1 MNNIYLCG
9 FMGCGKSTI
18 GKAVAVLTKSGFVDT
33 DNYIEQEHN
42 MTIKEIFAKYGE
54 GHFREL
60 ERCACCEIALKDN
73 MIVSLGGGT
82 VLDSKNVEVLKQG
95 GKIIFIDTSLEIIKQ
110 RLSNDTDRP
119 LLQNSDKNY
128 IDDLYNYRYPIYR
141 RVADVIIDGSGMT
154 GDIIKMLKK
163 LI

>member
-18 GKAVAVLTKSGFVDT
+18 GRAVAVLTKLNFVDT
-33 DNYIEQEHN
+33 DNYIEQKHN

-54 GHFREL
+54 GYFREL
-60 ERCACCEIALKDN
+60 EHCACHEIALKDN

-82 VLDSKNVEVLKQG
+82 VINSKNVEVLKQG
-95 GKIIFIDTSLEIIKQ
+95 GKIIFIDTPLEIIKQ

-128 IDDLYNYRYPIYR
+128 IDDLYNYRYPVYR
-141 RVADVIIDGSGMT
+141 RVADIIIDGSGMT
-154 GDIIKMLKK
+154 SDVIKRLKK
-163 LI
+163 SI